1 MIKQIE
7 EIKSHQSLLD
17 GTLKKLLELQII
29 HDDVEVWEDIAD
41 MAEELRLVSLAHKEM
56 LVELMNLL
64 KTPQS
69 LQELKSNMLVFEI
82 LNKTIENIKYS
93 ATIKNRLNLSDNID
107 DMEELIV
114 QYIKKE
120 NELLFPTIRE
130 LEKI

>member
-1 MIKQIE
+1 LIKQIE

-56 LVELMNLL
+56 LVELMNLV